1 MILCGLKHFAEKRL
15 AGADLETRARVLV
28 NDQEMRQGGSAAES
42 ECHGLADS
50 PKTDKA
56 RHRTL
61 IDALASQEDDE
72 SPEASESLEG
82 YTSVGPARPR
92 PQSNWRDETI
102 QRSSLT
108 DPAQRATLPPIRAL
122 LDKVPQRKPVPSAQA
137 LQLRDRSSAELG
149 ADSDSDPSEGTQ
161 RHLSSDSP
169 SSMISTIRPTS
180 VHYYDQRQA
189 MGRMDADLAD
199 NSGSLILR
207 RRTRLDADQAAALER
222 EYQINQRW
230 STRHISSLAKRLGVR
245 HTKVYKWCYD
255 RRKKDRSLTPV
266 I

>member
-1 MILCGLKHFAEKRL
+1 ML
-15 AGADLETRARVLV
+15 ASDQETR
-28 NDQEMRQGGSAAES
+28 QGRSVAES

-50 PKTDKA
+50 PETAKA

-61 IDALASQEDDE
+61 IDALASQDDDE

-82 YTSVGPARPR
+82 YTSVMPARPGPR
-92 PQSNWRDETI
+92 RDWRDEPV

-108 DPAQRATLPPIRAL
+108 DPARSATLPPIRAL
-122 LDKVPQRKPVPSAQA
+122 LDKVPPREPVPSAQA

-161 RHLSSDSP
+161 QPLSSDSP

-180 VHYYDQRQA
+180 VHYFDQRRA
-189 MGRMDADLAD
+189 MGQTGADLSD
-199 NSGSLILR
+199 SSGSPQLR

-255 RRKKDRSLTPV
+255 RRKKDGNMVSAE
-266 I
+266 